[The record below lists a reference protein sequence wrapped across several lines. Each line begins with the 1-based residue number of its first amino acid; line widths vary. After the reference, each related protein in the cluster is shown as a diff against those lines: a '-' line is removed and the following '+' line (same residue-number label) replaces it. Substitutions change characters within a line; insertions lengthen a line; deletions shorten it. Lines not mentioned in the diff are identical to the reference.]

1 MNPKYRNPLFQ
12 ELRDRLID
20 APRDERLACAARAEA
35 LLAELATKTDH
46 PFGYYSGRITNEPS
60 TSAHESL
67 IRAADARHD
76 VRKLVEDVWDS
87 ASVPIESVDEHVLTI
102 DDLTRMF
109 NVSAKT
115 ISRWRDRG
123 LVARRYTVK
132 GRKQI
137 GFPQSVVDRFVH
149 RNRERVSRGA
159 KFRQLTEMEK
169 QEIIELARRLIE
181 QGESPSR
188 TLTQVASKTSRSVET
203 VRYTIKRHDQAN
215 QDCPLLAGAE
225 SDRDARIYSEY
236 LRGATTA
243 AIAKRHQR
251 SEEAV
256 QDVIREFRI
265 LRIMELPL
273 ACVASDEFDGAD
285 ADRRLTA
292 ELPAADR
299 KPRRV
304 TPPAGLPAY
313 LNSLYHTDL
322 LTKTQEQH
330 LFRRYNYRKYRVEQ
344 LRKTLDPGQRCEPLL
359 DEIEQLYESAMVDKN
374 HLIQANLRLV
384 VSVAKQYVTPHVSLF
399 DLISDGNV
407 SLIKAVEKF
416 DYSLGNKF
424 STYATWAIKKNYAR
438 TFSTHLRQQDRFR
451 TCQDELLGVQAG
463 YRADPL
469 LCESIQSEY
478 KSVVSGILNRLDER
492 EQAVIEQRF
501 GLATVCEP
509 RTLKEIGDNLG
520 VSKERIRQIEA
531 RAMKK
536 LRAAAREQRVDLMV
550 A

>member
-1 MNPKYRNPLFQ
+1 MNPHYRNPLFR
-12 ELRDRLID
+12 ELRDRLIET
-20 APRDERLACAARAEA
+20 AQPERLAHAARAEQ
-35 LLAELATKTDH
+35 LLAELGPKADH
-46 PFGYYSGRITNEPS
+46 PYGFYVARITNSRVPPGDEG
-60 TSAHESL
+60 L
-67 IRAADARHD
+67 IRADDARHD

-87 ASVPIESVDEHVLTI
+87 ASVPIESVEERILTI

-123 LVARRYTVK
+123 LVARRYTVN

-137 GFPQSVVDRFVH
+137 GFPESVVDRFVH

-159 KFRQLTEMEK
+159 RFRQLTEMEK
-169 QEIIELARRLIE
+169 HEIIELARRLIQ

-188 TLTQVASKTSRSVET
+188 TLTQVAAKTGRSVET
-203 VRYTIKRHDQAN
+203 VRYTIKRYDLAHEESAI
-215 QDCPLLAGAE
+215 LAGLE
-225 SDRDARIYSEY
+225 SDGDAKIYSDY
-236 LRGATTA
+236 LRGLTVAAT
-243 AIAKRHQR
+243 AKRNQR
-251 SEEAV
+251 SEEDV
-256 QDVIREFRI
+256 LGVIREFRV
-265 LRIMELPL
+265 LRIMELPVQCIPC
-273 ACVASDEFDGAD
+273 AEFEQAD
-285 ADRRLTA
+285 AEQRLTSPLPEA
-292 ELPAADR
+292 ER
-299 KPRRV
+299 KPRSVRA
-304 TPPAGLPAY
+304 PAGLPAY
-313 LNSLYHTDL
+313 LASLYHTDL
-322 LTKTQEQH
+322 LTKMQEQH
-330 LFRRYNYRKYRVEQ
+330 LFRRYNYRKFRVNQ
-344 LRKTLDPGQRCEPLL
+344 LRKQLDPNQACEPLL
-359 DEIEQLYESAMVDKN
+359 DEIERLYEDAMADKN

-399 DLISDGNV
+399 DLISDGNI

-416 DYSLGNKF
+416 DFGLGNKF

-451 TCQDELLGVQAG
+451 TCQDELLGVQAA

-469 LCESIQSEY
+469 RCESIQTEY
-478 KSVVSGILNRLDER
+478 ESAVSGILSRLDER

-501 GLATVCEP
+501 GLSTIREP

-536 LRAAAREQRVDLMV
+536 LRAAAREQDVDLMV

>member
-1 MNPKYRNPLFQ
+1 MNPNYRNPLFL

-20 APRDERLACAARAEA
+20 TSQEERLSHAARAEQ
-35 LLAELATKTDH
+35 LLAELGPKTDH
-46 PFGYYSGRITNEPS
+46 PYGFYYARITNLRAPQGDE
-60 TSAHESL
+60 AL
-67 IRAADARHD
+67 IRAEDARHD

-87 ASVPIESVDEHVLTI
+87 ASVPIESVDERVLTI

-149 RNRERVSRGA
+149 RNRDRVSRGA

-169 QEIIELARRLIE
+169 HEIIELARRLIQ

-188 TLTQVASKTSRSVET
+188 TLTQVAVKTSRSVET
-203 VRYTIKRHDQAN
+203 VRYTIKRYDLAHADRAI
-215 QDCPLLAGAE
+215 LAGIE
-225 SDRDARIYSEY
+225 SDGEAKIYSDY
-236 LRGATTA
+236 LRGATVT
-243 AIAKRHQR
+243 AIAKRNKR
-251 SEEAV
+251 SEENV
-256 QDVIREFRI
+256 LSVIREFRV
-265 LRIMELPL
+265 LRVMELPL
-273 ACVASDEFDGAD
+273 GCVHSDEFEGNNGDEF
-285 ADRRLTA
+285 LTSS
-292 ELPAADR
+292 LPEADR
-299 KPRRV
+299 KPRQVR
-304 TPPAGLPAY
+304 PPAGLPAY

-322 LTKTQEQH
+322 LTKPQEQH
-330 LFRRYNYRKYRVEQ
+330 LFRRYNYRKFRVDQ
-344 LRKTLDPGQRCEPLL
+344 LRKQLDHTEPCEPLL
-359 DEIEQLYESAMVDKN
+359 DEIERLYEEAMTDKN

-416 DYSLGNKF
+416 NYSLGNKF

-451 TCQDELLGVQAG
+451 TCQEELLGVQAG
-463 YRADPL
+463 HRADPL
-469 LCESIQSEY
+469 LCESIQTEY
-478 KSVVSGILNRLDER
+478 KSAVSGILDRLDER
-492 EQAVIEQRF
+492 EQTVIEQRF
-501 GLATVCEP
+501 GLAKIREP
-509 RTLKEIGDNLG
+509 RTLKEIGDILG

-536 LRAAAREQRVDLMV
+536 LRAAAREQRVELMV

>member
-1 MNPKYRNPLFQ
+1 MNPNYRNPLFL

-20 APRDERLACAARAEA
+20 ASREERLAHAARAEQ
-35 LLAELATKTDH
+35 LLTELGPNADH
-46 PFGYYSGRITNEPS
+46 PYGFYFARITNQRPPTGNECP
-60 TSAHESL
+60 
-67 IRAADARHD
+67 IRSEDARHD

-149 RNRERVSRGA
+149 RNRDRVSRGA

-169 QEIIELARRLIE
+169 HEIIELARRLIQ

-188 TLTQVASKTSRSVET
+188 TLTQVAAKTGRSVET
-203 VRYTIKRHDQAN
+203 VRYTIKRYDQAHE
-215 QDCPLLAGAE
+215 DRPILAGVE
-225 SDRDARIYSEY
+225 SDGDSRLYSDY
-236 LRGATTA
+236 LRGATIA

-251 SEEAV
+251 SEANVRET
-256 QDVIREFRI
+256 IREFRI

-273 ACVASDEFDGAD
+273 ACVYNEVFDHEGSHAS
-285 ADRRLTA
+285 LVS
-292 ELPAADR
+292 ELPEPDR
-299 KPRRV
+299 KPRQVR
-304 TPPAGLPAY
+304 PPAGLPAY
-313 LNSLYHTDL
+313 LTSLYHTDL
-322 LTKTQEQH
+322 LTKPQEQH
-330 LFRRYNYRKYRVEQ
+330 LFRRYNYRKFRVEQ
-344 LRKTLDPGQRCEPLL
+344 LRKNLDPGKPCEPLL
-359 DEIEQLYESAMVDKN
+359 DEIEQLYEDAMSDKN
-374 HLIQANLRLV
+374 HLIRANLRLV

-416 DYSLGNKF
+416 DYGLNNKF
-424 STYATWAIKKNYAR
+424 STYATWAIKKNFAR

-451 TCQDELLGVQAG
+451 TCQDELLGLQAG
-463 YRADPL
+463 HRADPL
-469 LCESIQSEY
+469 LCESLQSEY
-478 KSVVSGILNRLDER
+478 KSVVSGILGRLDER
-492 EQAVIEQRF
+492 EQSVIKQRF
-501 GLATVCEP
+501 GLATIREP

-536 LRAAAREQRVDLMV
+536 LRAAAREQRVELLV

>member
-1 MNPKYRNPLFQ
+1 MNPNYRNPLFL
-12 ELRDRLID
+12 ELRDHLID
-20 APRDERLACAARAEA
+20 ASHEERLAHAARAEQ
-35 LLAELATKTDH
+35 LLTELGPKADH
-46 PFGYYSGRITNEPS
+46 PYGFYYARITNLRPPQEYE
-60 TSAHESL
+60 AL
-67 IRAADARHD
+67 IRAEDARHD

-87 ASVPIESVDEHVLTI
+87 ASVPIESVDERVLTI

-149 RNRERVSRGA
+149 RNRDRVSRGA

-169 QEIIELARRLIE
+169 HEIIELARRLIQ

-188 TLTQVASKTSRSVET
+188 TLTQVAAKTGRSVET
-203 VRYTIKRHDQAN
+203 VRYTIKRHDQAHE
-215 QDCPLLAGAE
+215 DRAILTGLE
-225 SDRDARIYSEY
+225 SDGDAKIYSDY
-236 LRGATTA
+236 LRGATMA
-243 AIAKRHQR
+243 AIAKRNQR
-251 SEEAV
+251 SEENV
-256 QDVIREFRI
+256 LSVIREFRV
-265 LRIMELPL
+265 LRVMELPL
-273 ACVASDEFDGAD
+273 GFVHSDEFERDSAD
-285 ADRRLTA
+285 QRLTS
-292 ELPAADR
+292 EIPAAER
-299 KPRRV
+299 KPRQVR
-304 TPPAGLPAY
+304 PPAGLPAY

-322 LTKTQEQH
+322 LTKPQEQH

-344 LRKTLDPGQRCEPLL
+344 LRKELDPTQACEQLL
-359 DEIEQLYESAMVDKN
+359 DQIEQLYEDAMADKN

-463 YRADPL
+463 HRADPL
-469 LCESIQSEY
+469 LCETIQTEY
-478 KSVVSGILNRLDER
+478 KSAVSGILGRLDER
-492 EQAVIEQRF
+492 EQSVIKQRF
-501 GLATVCEP
+501 GLATIREP

-536 LRAAAREQRVDLMV
+536 LRAAAREQRVELMV

>member
-1 MNPKYRNPLFQ
+1 MNPNYRNPLFL
-12 ELRDRLID
+12 ELRDRLIETSQE
-20 APRDERLACAARAEA
+20 ERLAHAARAEQ
-35 LLAELATKTDH
+35 LLAELGSKTDH
-46 PFGYYSGRITNEPS
+46 PYGFYVARITGFGVPQGDEV
-60 TSAHESL
+60 L
-67 IRAADARHD
+67 IRAEDARHD

-87 ASVPIESVDEHVLTI
+87 ASVPIESMDERVLSI

-123 LVARRYTVK
+123 LVARRYTAN

-137 GFPQSVVDRFVH
+137 GFPQSVVERFVH
-149 RNRERVSRGA
+149 RNRDRVSRGA
-159 KFRQLTEMEK
+159 RFRQLTEMEK
-169 QEIIELARRLIE
+169 HEIIELARRLIQ

-188 TLTQVASKTSRSVET
+188 TLTQVAAKTSRSVET
-203 VRYTIKRHDQAN
+203 IRYTIKRYDQAHE
-215 QDCPLLAGAE
+215 DLAILAGLE
-225 SDRDARIYSEY
+225 SDADARIYSDY
-236 LRGATTA
+236 LRGLTASAT
-243 AIAKRHQR
+243 AKRNQR
-251 SEEAV
+251 TEEDVLA
-256 QDVIREFRI
+256 VIREFRI
-265 LRIMELPL
+265 LRVMELPL
-273 ACVASDEFDGAD
+273 QCVHSDEFERENA
-285 ADRRLTA
+285 A
-292 ELPAADR
+292 ELLSAPLPEAER
-299 KPRRV
+299 KPRQVR
-304 TPPAGLPAY
+304 PPAGLPAY
-313 LNSLYHTDL
+313 LASLYHTDL
-322 LTKTQEQH
+322 LTKSQEQH
-330 LFRRYNYRKYRVEQ
+330 LFRRYNYRKFRVDQ
-344 LRKTLDPGQRCEPLL
+344 LRKQLDLAQSCEPLL
-359 DEIEQLYESAMVDKN
+359 DEIEQLYEDAMMDKN

-399 DLISDGNV
+399 DLISDGNI

-416 DYSLGNKF
+416 DFSRGNKF

-478 KSVVSGILNRLDER
+478 KSAVSSILARLDER

-501 GLATVCEP
+501 GLSTIREP
-509 RTLKEIGDNLG
+509 RTLKEIGENLG

-536 LRAAAREQRVDLMV
+536 LRAAAREQQVELMV

>member
-1 MNPKYRNPLFQ
+1 MNPNYRNPLFL

-20 APRDERLACAARAEA
+20 TSQEERLSHAARAEQ
-35 LLAELATKTDH
+35 LLSELGPKTDR
-46 PFGYYSGRITNEPS
+46 PYGFYYARITNLRAPQGDE
-60 TSAHESL
+60 AL
-67 IRAADARHD
+67 IRAEDARHD

-87 ASVPIESVDEHVLTI
+87 ASVPIESVDERVLTI

-149 RNRERVSRGA
+149 RNRDRVSRGA

-169 QEIIELARRLIE
+169 HEIIELARRLIQ

-188 TLTQVASKTSRSVET
+188 TLTQVAVKTTRSVET
-203 VRYTIKRHDQAN
+203 VRYTIKRYDVAHPDRSI
-215 QDCPLLAGAE
+215 LAGLE
-225 SDRDARIYSEY
+225 SDGDAKIYSDY
-236 LRGATTA
+236 LRGSTVV
-243 AIAKRHQR
+243 AIAKRTKR
-251 SEEAV
+251 SEESV
-256 QDVIREFRI
+256 LGVVREFRV
-265 LRIMELPL
+265 LRVMELPL
-273 ACVASDEFDGAD
+273 GCVHSDEFECCNAD
-285 ADRRLTA
+285 ELTSQIPEA
-292 ELPAADR
+292 ER
-299 KPRRV
+299 KPRQVR
-304 TPPAGLPAY
+304 PPAGLPAY

-322 LTKTQEQH
+322 LTKPQEQH
-330 LFRRYNYRKYRVEQ
+330 LFRRYNYRKFRVDQ
-344 LRKTLDPGQRCEPLL
+344 LRKQLDPVKPCEPLL
-359 DEIEQLYESAMVDKN
+359 DKIERLYEEAMADKN

-416 DYSLGNKF
+416 DYSMGNKF

-463 YRADPL
+463 HRADPL
-469 LCESIQSEY
+469 LCELIQTEY
-478 KSVVSGILNRLDER
+478 KSAVSGILDRLDER
-492 EQAVIEQRF
+492 EQTVIEQRF
-501 GLATVCEP
+501 GLAKVREP

-536 LRAAAREQRVDLMV
+536 LRAAAREQRVELLV